1 MKADRCIVIRVE
13 RTIGAPRGRAARGA
27 PEEARVTLP

>member
-1 MKADRCIVIRVE
+1 MKADRCIVTRVE

-27 PEEARVTLP
+27 PVRAHVTLP